1 MLYFD
6 YSWDLSE
13 NRIILDEE
21 LNIDRLGWRSGD
33 LFKVT
38 NIDGRAQLIK
48 VDPLEK
54 FVRGHGP
61 SVIGIVNE
69 EDDTVQFVNAP
80 TPQDTFNILKR
91 K

>member
-1 MLYFD
+1 MLYVD

-21 LNIDRLGWRSGD
+21 LDIDRLGWKAGD

-38 NIDGRAQLIK
+38 NVNGRAQLIK

-54 FVRGHGP
+54 FVRGYGP
-61 SVIGIVNE
+61 AVMGIVNE
-69 EDDTVQFVNAP
+69 EDDTVHFVNAP